1 MATDIGRNVVV
12 TGLGLVTPL
21 GVGTAINWQRLTAGL
36 SGLRRITGFD
46 TSDLSAK
53 VAGIVPDLAGDPHG
67 FDPEAAA
74 PVKDRRKMDRFIQ
87 FALVAAAEALK
98 QAGLSLTDATA
109 TAKAR
114 AGCIIA
120 TGIGGFPAIAEATRT
135 VERAGPRKLSPFV
148 IPSFLGNLAAG
159 QVSIRH
165 GLQGPLGCPVTA
177 CAAGAQAIGDAARLI
192 RSGEA
197 DVMLAGGT
205 EACIDRV
212 SLAGFGAARAL
223 ATAHND
229 DPEKASRPF
238 DAARD
243 GFVMGEGAGLLVLEA
258 EEHARARGADIL
270 GRVLGYGTTADAHH
284 ITAPPDD
291 GNGAYR
297 AMQIALDQAGLDPS
311 RIGYINAHATAT
323 PVGDAAEISAVK
335 NLFGNGIAQLA
346 MSSTKSAIGHLLG
359 AAGAVEAIYSLLAVR
374 TGLLPPTR
382 NLDRI
387 DPACDSIDLIPHQA
401 KEKRIDYAMSNA
413 FGFGGVNAALILGKA

>member
-1 MATDIGRNVVV
+1 MRNVVI

-36 SGLRRITGFD
+36 SGLRRIAGFD
-46 TSDLSAK
+46 TSDLAARA
-53 VAGIVPDLAGDPHG
+53 AGIVPDIKDDPHG
-67 FDPEAAA
+67 FDPDSAA
-74 PVKDRRKMDRFIQ
+74 PAKDRRKMDRFIQ
-87 FALVAAAEALK
+87 FALVAAAEAVK
-98 QAGLSLTDATA
+98 QAGVNLADAA
-109 TAKAR
+109 AEAKAR

-159 QVSIRH
+159 HVSIRH

-192 RSGEA
+192 RSNEA
-197 DVMLAGGT
+197 DIMLAGGA

-229 DPEKASRPF
+229 EPEKASRPF

-258 EEHARARGADIL
+258 EEHARARKAEIL

-284 ITAPPDD
+284 ITAPPED
-291 GNGAYR
+291 GNGARR
-297 AMQIALDQAGLDPS
+297 AMQIALTQAGLQPAQ
-311 RIGYINAHATAT
+311 IGYINAHATAT

-335 NLFGNGIAQLA
+335 TLFGNGIARLS

-382 NLDRI
+382 NLDSV
-387 DPACDSIDLIPHQA
+387 DPACDGIDLVPHAA
-401 KEKRIDYAMSNA
+401 KRKPIDYAMSNA
-413 FGFGGVNAALILGKA
+413 FGFGGVNAALIVGR

>member
-1 MATDIGRNVVV
+1 MRDVVI

-21 GVGTAINWQRLTAGL
+21 GAGVETNWARLTAGQ

-46 TSDLSAK
+46 TADLPAK
-53 VAGIVPDLAGDPHG
+53 VAGIVPDIADDAEGG
-67 FDPEAAA
+67 FDPETAA
-74 PVKDRRKMDRFIQ
+74 PPKDRRKMDRFIH
-87 FALVAAAEALK
+87 FALAATAEAMA
-98 QAGLSLTDATA
+98 QANWQPADDAA
-109 TAKAR
+109 RSR

-159 QVSIRH
+159 QVSIRF

-192 RSGEA
+192 RAGDA
-197 DVMLAGGT
+197 DVMIAGGT

-212 SLAGFGAARAL
+212 SFAGFAAARAL

-229 DPEKASRPF
+229 EPEKASRPF

-243 GFVMGEGAGLLVLEA
+243 GFVMGEGAGILVLES
-258 EEHARARGADIL
+258 EEHAKARGATIL

-291 GNGAYR
+291 GNGARR
-297 AMQIALDQAGLDPS
+297 AMQIALAQAGLQPAE
-311 RIGYINAHATAT
+311 IGYINAHATAT

-335 NLFGNGIAQLA
+335 TVFGNVLDRVS

-359 AAGAVEAIYSLLAVR
+359 AAGAVEAIYALLAIR
-374 TGLLPPTR
+374 HKLLPPTR
-382 NLDRI
+382 NLETVDE
-387 DPACDSIDLIPHQA
+387 ACAGIDLVPLKARA
-401 KEKRIDYAMSNA
+401 KDIQYAMSNA
-413 FGFGGVNAALILGKA
+413 FGFGGVNAALILGR